1 MNKAYPGRACMA
13 PLLDVLMT
21 LLHMGAAG
29 WRDTLRAR
37 EASYVYL
44 RERLCEV
51 AAEHGAFASVYLR
64 GSRCALTSSDA
75 TRGAR
80 PRYARKPHLSG
91 DDLVNA
97 GHPRSSAVG

>member
-1 MNKAYPGRACMA
+1 MA

-21 LLHMGAAG
+21 LLHMGASG

-37 EASYVYL
+37 DAAYVYL

-51 AAEHGAFASVYLR
+51 AAEHGAFAGLR
-64 GSRCALTSSDA
+64 SFAIRLTACDA

-80 PRYARKPHLSG
+80 PRHAGQPHLGG
-91 DDLVNA
+91 DDAVDA
-97 GHPRSSAVG
+97 GHSSSSVFG